1 VFRRAWLSFVLAA
14 CGAEPAVTGAPQ
26 TVFEER
32 AGPSSAAPTCAEGD
46 GSGVCPQVNASP
58 AAKQPDF
65 MQAASVCRQAVLDE
79 QSKCAVHWT
88 QACDRALLAAAHR
101 KSEKPARTGA
111 CYYHD
116 RKTCPDCACEYYLKV
131 GKIGF
136 DGGTG
141 CLGSLDDVT
150 RELRRACAE
159 QRCEP

>member
-1 VFRRAWLSFVLAA
+1 MFRRAWLSFVLAS
-14 CGAEPAVTGAPQ
+14 CGGEAAATGGMQTSFAERV
-26 TVFEER
+26 E
-32 AGPSSAAPTCAEGD
+32 PSPVAPTCPGSEGA
-46 GSGVCPQVNASP
+46 GACPQVKRA
-58 AAKQPDF
+58 DF
-65 MQAASVCRQAVLDE
+65 MQARSVCREAVVNG
-79 QSKCAVHWT
+79 QSSCAVHWT

-101 KSEKPARTGA
+101 KSEQPARTGA

-131 GKIGF
+131 GKLGF

-159 QRCEP
+159 QRCEQ